1 MRGMAVARLPLLYFR
16 GEGKQ
21 AGDALWQDQAA
32 PAGRLF
38 SSASPPLVFFLP
50 RILSG
55 SNRCLHVPAG
65 ANHALRAGMIGTYHS
80 LLS

>member
-16 GEGKQ
+16 GESKQ
-21 AGDALWQDQAA
+21 AGEALWQDQAA

-38 SSASPPLVFFLP
+38 SSAPPPLVFLP

-65 ANHALRAGMIGTYHS
+65 ANHALRAGMIGTYHYLPS
-80 LLS
+80 